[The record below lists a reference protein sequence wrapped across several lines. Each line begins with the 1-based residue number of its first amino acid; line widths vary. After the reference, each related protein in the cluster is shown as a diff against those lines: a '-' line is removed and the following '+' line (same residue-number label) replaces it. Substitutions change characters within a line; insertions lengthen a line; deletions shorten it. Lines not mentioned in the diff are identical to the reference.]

1 MPFAIVL
8 EPHGVIVHGEHV
20 VRARED
26 VAGVDRESVQLG
38 RLEHVQH
45 PGDLMC
51 GLPVQIICDTLLRTA
66 GCACRDGQQCDPAR
80 YQDHAGDGE
89 LHHVTTTP

>member
-1 MPFAIVL
+1 MPFAVVL
-8 EPHGVIVHGEHV
+8 QPYGVIVHGEHV
-20 VRARED
+20 VRAGED
-26 VAGVDRESVQLG
+26 VVGIDRESVQLG
-38 RLEHVQH
+38 GLEHVQH

-51 GLPVQIICDTLLRTA
+51 GLPVQVVRHAFLCTA
-66 GCACRDGQQCDPAR
+66 GRASCDGQQCDSAR